1 MPDNNAQPSAPQPHC
16 DAAALRRREYGF
28 MLEQALIG
36 LVACGY
42 LAMAMPLPA
51 ADASLDAMLDA
62 QSGLFLQLQQ
72 SIQNVLIVTLTIG
85 TAFVLLKDAVSG
97 RSPAKLL
104 LGLRVVDARTGEGI
118 GPIKSI
124 VRNFLLLL
132 PVLPLVEAVVANLRA
147 DHRRLGDLL
156 ANTTVVRTR

>member
-1 MPDNNAQPSAPQPHC
+1 
-16 DAAALRRREYGF
+16 

-51 ADASLDAMLDA
+51 ADTSLDAMLDA
-62 QSGLFLQLQQ
+62 QSGLLLQLQQ
-72 SIQNVLIVTLTIG
+72 SIQNVLIVTLAVG
-85 TAFVLLKDAVSG
+85 TAFVLLKDAAHG

-104 LGLRVVDARTGEGI
+104 LGLRVVDARTGKGI

-124 VRNFLLLL
+124 MRNFLLLL